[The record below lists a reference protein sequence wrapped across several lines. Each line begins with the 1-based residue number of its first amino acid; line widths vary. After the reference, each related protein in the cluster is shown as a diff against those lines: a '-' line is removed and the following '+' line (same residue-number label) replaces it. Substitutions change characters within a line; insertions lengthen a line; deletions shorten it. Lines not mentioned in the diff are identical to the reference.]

1 KPHKD
6 VILKLVSGDSLVF
19 DNGYLRTTDGERRIA
34 ALSKNYRKQL
44 EEWYAKGFEVV
55 SARVAYILAW
65 KGKDEPEDA
74 EETAVLLPEL
84 VLRQKKGLF

>member
-1 KPHKD
+1 MARAAPEGP
-6 VILKLVSGDSLVF
+6 VPGDGGLLAV
-19 DNGYLRTTDGERRIA
+19 NLRTTDGERRIA

-74 EETAVLLPEL
+74 EETAVMLPEL
-84 VLRQKKGLF
+84 VLRQ